1 MALVQNLIKVNK
13 RFRFYAVPE
22 TFLFLRY
29 RVIMFSREK
38 VLQEKRRTKEVKAK
52 KLELNQE
59 TLKNLI
65 QKQYS
70 PNALCTLHSDQSFVN
85 TGCMHTQCACGK

>member
-1 MALVQNLIKVNK
+1 MRHGSCTKSNKVNK
-13 RFRFYAVPE
+13 RSRFYAVSE

-29 RVIMFSREK
+29 RVIIFTEEK
-38 VLQEKRRTKEVKAK
+38 LKGEPKEVKAK